1 MHVWIALEIYSTTI
15 EWIRLAIYS
24 LSVQK
29 KFINRLHLIFYA
41 CVQIFDVMFLNVKIL
56 DDPKGQT
63 PVHVVASIVYFRW
76 WKLKQDKAGL
86 APTPCMLAAIR
97 AAAGAGPGQKLHA
110 YGKIKVTIHRE
121 KEHPCLCILS
131 SISAFIFSPP
141 Y

>member
-1 MHVWIALEIYSTTI
+1 MPDAT
-15 EWIRLAIYS
+15 
-24 LSVQK
+24 QQ
-29 KFINRLHLIFYA
+29 N
-41 CVQIFDVMFLNVKIL
+41 
-56 DDPKGQT
+56 
-63 PVHVVASIVYFRW
+63 
-76 WKLKQDKAGL
+76 KAGL

-131 SISAFIFSPP
+131 SISAFIFFPP